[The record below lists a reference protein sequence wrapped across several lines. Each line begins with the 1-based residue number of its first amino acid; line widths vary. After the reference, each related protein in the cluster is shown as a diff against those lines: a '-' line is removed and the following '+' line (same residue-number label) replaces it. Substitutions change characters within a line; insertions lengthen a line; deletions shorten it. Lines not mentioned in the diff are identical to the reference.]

1 MMIVFILN
9 IMDVSWDTN
18 QIYPMTWLTHPP
30 SNSPA
35 SPPRLGLHT
44 KAWEMWD
51 PASQSQ
57 DPTGNSTM
65 MLWVWLVFGVFFC
78 VTNKFLVDLTIKHL
92 QNWWCNHQ
100 KLWFNSQTCGFHH
113 QEWWFNH
120 QNWWLKRQ
128 KGWFHQHKWG
138 LNEQQWG
145 HQKTLA
151 CGFKQKSSVD

>member
-9 IMDVSWDTN
+9 IMDVSGDTN
-18 QIYPMTWLTHPP
+18 QIYLMTTGWPTEFCRPP
-30 SNSPA
+30 A
-35 SPPRLGLHT
+35 PPKGLHT

-65 MLWVWLVFGVFFC
+65 MLWVWLVFGVFLC
-78 VTNKFLVDLTIKHL
+78 VTNKKIVDLTMKHL
-92 QNWWCNHQ
+92 QKWWCNHQ
-100 KLWFNSQTCGFHH
+100 KLWFNSQTCWFHH

-151 CGFKQKSSVD
+151 SGFKQKSSVD

>member
-1 MMIVFILN
+1 MKL
-9 IMDVSWDTN
+9 DVSWDTN

-35 SPPRLGLHT
+35 SPPPLGAPH
-44 KAWEMWD
+44 
-51 PASQSQ
+51 QSM
-57 DPTGNSTM
+57 GNVRPGVSKSGSN
-65 MLWVWLVFGVFFC
+65 WKFHHDAVGLVGFWGVFC
-78 VTNKFLVDLTIKHL
+78 VTNNFLVDLTIKHL